1 MRRRIHRV
9 GRRRHPTINRLVG
22 EFVSATESSRAFRP
36 AREDTAV
43 KTSVHSVI
51 TALALFAGIA
61 SDAAAGSGPLE
72 ARNMLDTAV
81 RALETDQTRAL
92 EMFNSGHPDFKQGD
106 LYVYCADSR
115 GTILAHALPQLIGQ
129 DLATLK
135 DKTGKEFGQQLL
147 NEARQGRI
155 GFATYFLPKP
165 NGTDEIYKE
174 TTSRRSVS

>member
-1 MRRRIHRV
+1 MEV
-9 GRRRHPTINRLVG
+9 GHWQ
-22 EFVSATESSRAFRP
+22 ERP

-43 KTSVHSVI
+43 KTSVHFAFA
-51 TALALFAGIA
+51 ALALFAGIA

-92 EMFNSGHPDFKQGD
+92 EMFNSGHPAYKQAD
-106 LYVYCADSR
+106 LYVYCADAR
-115 GTILAHALPQLIGQ
+115 GTILAHGLPQLIGQ

-135 DKTGKEFGQQLL
+135 DKTGKEFGLQLL

-155 GFATYFLPKP
+155 GFAAYFLPKP

-174 TTSRRSVS
+174 DYFTKVGKLTCGVGYYSTKTE